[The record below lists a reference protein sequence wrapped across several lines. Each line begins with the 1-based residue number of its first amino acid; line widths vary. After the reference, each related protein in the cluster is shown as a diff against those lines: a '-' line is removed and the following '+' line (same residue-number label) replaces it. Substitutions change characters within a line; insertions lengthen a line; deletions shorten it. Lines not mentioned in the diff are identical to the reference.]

1 MPSQAPDYLGPDP
14 RTLGTPRGLA
24 LSEGFFLVCPKSLA
38 AVAISIHSLRLC
50 AQRRENR
57 RSLSQLRLLAGREA
71 FRKERGGTRRS
82 MGLLPEFWS
91 SGLLSSPQ
99 AWVSTG
105 SGAQS
110 INPIPPGSLR
120 LP

>member
-1 MPSQAPDYLGPDP
+1 
-14 RTLGTPRGLA
+14 
-24 LSEGFFLVCPKSLA
+24 
-38 AVAISIHSLRLC
+38 
-50 AQRRENR
+50 
-57 RSLSQLRLLAGREA
+57 
-71 FRKERGGTRRS
+71 

-99 AWVSTG
+99 AWGSTG